1 MYILKSYKGRTMEHK
16 LQFNN
21 KKIVIAIVLA
31 LSSIATSANAQNL
44 ATPAIASTNN
54 NNKKL
59 PQAPVKPEEA
69 VISYQG
75 NTFDKIRTTGKVLI
89 GFRGAAIPLSYY
101 DENKKPIG
109 YAMDICSNIAD
120 KLKQRLNM
128 PSLIVEYVETTPA
141 TRIPLVVS
149 GKVDYECGATSSSAE
164 RRKQVSFSVPYY
176 MDAVRMLVKNGSP
189 ISNLE
194 DLRGQSVAFSKG
206 TVAIPIMKKFNTQ
219 RTLNIKFNEVES
231 YAKGVEEI
239 DKGRSVALVTNALL
253 LEGVKLSLPNPNNY
267 SVVGDLLSVEPTSIM
282 LRKNDPEFQSFID
295 KEMIR
300 IAKTGQLE
308 VYYKKWFLSPIAPK
322 NQVLNIQPS
331 PLLIDIFRMPT
342 SVVGN

>member
-1 MYILKSYKGRTMEHK
+1 MEHK
-16 LQFNN
+16 LQFKNN
-21 KKIVIAIVLA
+21 KIVIAIILA
-31 LSSIATSANAQNL
+31 ISSIASVNAQNI
-44 ATPAIASTNN
+44 ATPEIATTKVNN
-54 NNKKL
+54 QQPKANIKK
-59 PQAPVKPEEA
+59 EEQ
-69 VISYQG
+69 VIAYQG
-75 NTFDKIRTTGKVLI
+75 TTFDKIRSSGKVLI
-89 GFRGAAIPLSYY
+89 GYRGAAIPLSYY

-109 YAMDICSNIAD
+109 YAMDICNNIAD
-120 KLKQRLNM
+120 KLKQRLNN
-128 PSLIVEYVETTPA
+128 PNLVVEYVETTPA
-141 TRIPLVVS
+141 TRIPLVMS

-239 DKGRSVALVTNALL
+239 DKGKSVALITNALL
-253 LEGVKLSLPNPNNY
+253 LEGLRVSLPNPNNY
-267 SVVGDLLSVEPTSIM
+267 SVVGDFLSVEPTSIM
-282 LRKNDPEFQSFID
+282 LRKNDPEFQNFID

-308 VYYKKWFLSPIAPK
+308 GYYKKWFLSPIAPK
-322 NQVLNIQPS
+322 NQNLNIQPS

-342 SVVGN
+342 TVVGN